1 MTIDQNSFFYFGVI
15 SCGLKQKLLIYAMLL
30 YLVRP
35 DVVELFESSNPS
47 RVRYW
52 PRFID
57 RKSKRL
63 VKK

>member
-47 RVRYW
+47 
-52 PRFID
+52 
-57 RKSKRL
+57 
-63 VKK
+63 